1 MHSVVVSRFLRKE
14 KASGSN
20 PDVSNFYIFLLK
32 FMCHNG
38 TLEKI
43 SIKNVYFIRKVII
56 DLNNVVNE
64 FEELKREMEVV
75 LKELNKINN
84 TNYDELLNAIEYNYY
99 NKRCGNVKFESKEDN
114 RAIKIIKEFI
124 SVIYR
129 RH

>member
-1 MHSVVVSRFLRKE
+1 M
-14 KASGSN
+14 
-20 PDVSNFYIFLLK
+20 
-32 FMCHNG
+32 
-38 TLEKI
+38 
-43 SIKNVYFIRKVII
+43 

-99 NKRCGNVKFESKEDN
+99 SKRCGNVKFESKENN